1 MILDLAGFI
10 DSERAY
16 WEELRGTLDRMN
28 LNPDTRMTLDQVTRF
43 HYLYQRCAA
52 DLARIGSLS
61 TRPEVFDFLES
72 LVARA
77 YSELHDAPQRSR
89 FSFWKFLSQSF
100 PQAFRSNARAFALAL
115 IITIVSAGLGAGAL
129 ALDYDTKSVMMP
141 FAHLNATPAQRVKQE
156 ETAKQDRLAGH
167 HSEFSAELMTHN
179 IKVGIFT
186 LALGMTWGLG
196 TLVMLFYNGL
206 TLGAV
211 AFDYIHAGY
220 TPFLLGWLLPH
231 GVIEIPAIL
240 VAGQAGFVLAHALI
254 GWGDGTPRVARLRLV
269 RGDVFTLAGGF
280 AVMLVWAGIIEAFF
294 SQYHEPVLPYA
305 LKIAFGL
312 AELTLLTL
320 YLWRAGR
327 T

>member
-1 MILDLAGFI
+1 VIVDLAGFI
-10 DSERAY
+10 ESERAY
-16 WEELRGTLDRMN
+16 WEELRGMLARMDLD
-28 LNPDTRMTLDQVTRF
+28 PQARMTLEQVTRF
-43 HYLYQRCAA
+43 HYLYQRCGA
-52 DLARIGSLS
+52 DLARIGALS
-61 TRPEVFDFLES
+61 TRPEAFDYLEA

-89 FSFWKFLSQSF
+89 LSFWRFLSQSF
-100 PQAFRSNARAFALAL
+100 PQAFRRNFQAFALCLL
-115 IITIVSAGLGAGAL
+115 ITVVSAGLGAGAL
-129 ALDYDTKSVMMP
+129 ALDYDTKTIMMP
-141 FAHLNATPAQRVKQE
+141 FSHLNVTPAQRVKQE
-156 ETAKQDRLAGH
+156 ETSKSDRLAGH

-179 IKVGIFT
+179 IKVSIFT

-196 TLVMLFYNGL
+196 TVAMLFYNGL

-211 AFDYIHAGY
+211 AFDYVHAGY

-240 VAGQAGFVLAHALI
+240 VAGQAGFVLAHALM
-254 GWGDGTPRVARLRLV
+254 GWGDNTPRVTRLRLV

-320 YLWRAGR
+320 YLSRAGR
-327 T
+327 Q

>member
-10 DSERAY
+10 ESERAY
-16 WEELRGTLDRMN
+16 WEELSQTLQRMD
-28 LNPDTRMTLDQVTRF
+28 LDAELRLTLDQVTRF
-43 HYLYQRCAA
+43 HYLYQRCGA
-52 DLARIGSLS
+52 DLVRIGSLS
-61 TRPEVFDFLES
+61 PRPEVFDYLEA

-77 YSELHDAPQRSR
+77 YSELHDAPQRSNVSVWR
-89 FSFWKFLSQSF
+89 FLSHSF
-100 PQAFRSNARAFALAL
+100 PQAFRRNIRAFVLCFL
-115 IITIVSAGLGAGAL
+115 ITIVSAGLGAVAL
-129 ALDYDTKSVMMP
+129 ALDYDSKSVMMP
-141 FAHLNATPAQRVKQE
+141 FSHLNITPAQRVKQE
-156 ETAKQDRLAGH
+156 ETAKFDRFAGH

-179 IKVGIFT
+179 IQVGVLT
-186 LALGMTWGLG
+186 LALGMSWGLG
-196 TLVMLFYNGL
+196 TVVLLFYNGL

-254 GWGDGTPRVARLRLV
+254 GWGDDTPRAARLRFA
-269 RGDVFTLAGGF
+269 RADVFTLAGGF
-280 AVMLVWAGIIEAFF
+280 AVMLVWAGLIEAFF

-312 AELTLLTL
+312 AELSLLTL
-320 YLWRAGR
+320 YLARAGR
-327 T
+327 R

>member
-1 MILDLAGFI
+1 VILDLAGFI
-10 DSERAY
+10 EAERIY
-16 WEELRGTLDRMN
+16 WDELSATLERLN
-28 LNPDTRMTLDQVTRF
+28 LNPDTRMSLDQVTRF
-43 HYLYQRCAA
+43 HYLYQRCGA
-52 DLARIGSLS
+52 DLARVGSLS
-61 TRPEVFDFLES
+61 TRPEVFDYLES

-77 YSELHDAPQRSR
+77 YVELHDAPQNSR
-89 FSFWKFLSQSF
+89 FSFWRFLSKGF
-100 PQAFRSNARAFALAL
+100 PQAFRRHIKAFALCL
-115 IITIVSAGLGAGAL
+115 IITAVSAGLGAGAL

-141 FAHLNATPAQRVKQE
+141 FSHLNRTPAQRVQEE
-156 ETAKQDRLAGH
+156 ETAKHDRLAGQ
-167 HSEFSAELMTHN
+167 HSTFSAQLMTHN
-179 IKVGIFT
+179 IQVGVLT
-186 LALGMTWGLG
+186 LGLGMTWGLG
-196 TLVMLFYNGL
+196 TIVMLFYNGL

-240 VAGQAGFVLAHALI
+240 VAGQAGFVLAHALT
-254 GWGDGTPRVARLRLV
+254 GWGDDTPRAERLRMV

-305 LKIAFGL
+305 LKITFGL

-320 YLWRAGR
+320 YLARAGR
-327 T
+327 

>member
-1 MILDLAGFI
+1 MILDLARFI
-10 DSERAY
+10 ESERVY
-16 WEELRGTLDRMN
+16 WEELRTTLDRLN
-28 LNPDTRMTLDQVTRF
+28 ENPDTRLTLDQVTRF
-43 HYLYQRCAA
+43 HYLYQRSGA

-61 TRPEVFDFLES
+61 TRPEVFGYLGS

-77 YSELHDAPQRSR
+77 YTELHDAPQHSR
-89 FSFWKFLSQSF
+89 FSFWRFLSQGF
-100 PQAFRSNARAFALAL
+100 PQAFRRNIRAFALCL
-115 IITIVSAGLGAGAL
+115 VITIVSAGLGAGAL

-141 FAHLNATPAQRVKQE
+141 FSHLNRTPAQRVKEE
-156 ETAKQDRLAGH
+156 ETARQDRMAGR
-167 HSEFSAELMTHN
+167 HSTFSAQLMTHN
-179 IKVGIFT
+179 IQVGVLT

-196 TLVMLFYNGL
+196 TIVMLFYNGL

-254 GWGDGTPRVARLRLV
+254 GWGDDTPRAARLTMV

-294 SQYHEPVLPYA
+294 SQYHEPVLPYP

-320 YLWRAGR
+320 YLSRAGR
-327 T
+327 K